1 MKDMLKAMLAI
12 VVMFFAVGMTAQMSV
27 EEAFR
32 QENAEAFDHHF
43 HSDVEMSLPGNEN
56 RYTKADAIGLME
68 AFFSV
73 HAVQQFKKVHSGSSR
88 GKDSNYYIGQLTT
101 DKGVYRVYI
110 YYDVHDNTK
119 DIHELRIEKN

>member
-1 MKDMLKAMLAI
+1 MLKAIFSL
-12 VVMFFAVGMTAQMSV
+12 VVMFFAAGVVAQMSV

-32 QENAEAFDHHF
+32 KENAEAFGHHF
-43 HSDVEMSLPGNEN
+43 HSQVEMSLPGKDN
-56 RYTKADAIGLME
+56 RYSKADAIGLME

-73 HAVQQFKKVHSGSSR
+73 HAVQSFNKVHSGSSR
-88 GKDSNYYIGQLTT
+88 GKVSNYYIGQLTT

-110 YYDVHDNTK
+110 YYDVHDDKK

>member
-1 MKDMLKAMLAI
+1 MLKMILLF
-12 VVMFFAVGMTAQMSV
+12 VVMSCAVGVMAQISV

-32 QENAEAFDHHF
+32 QEDAQAFRPHF
-43 HSDVEMSLPGNEN
+43 HSEVDMSLPGKEN
-56 RYTKADAIGLME
+56 RYKKADAIGLME

-73 HAVQQFKKVHSGSSR
+73 HAVQNFKKVHSGSSR
-88 GKDSNYYIGQLTT
+88 GKVSNYYIGQLTT

-110 YYDVHDNTK
+110 YYDEHDGEK